1 MERINQWLTPVANL
15 AVFAGI
21 LFLAY
26 EIEQNTDAVRSATYA
41 AYADTLNTW
50 GEFTAEHSEKLAVL
64 QRQSSL
70 DQIENGDQLVLFAY
84 AAIVFNNAES
94 VYLHHRAGSV
104 DEDVFLARM
113 GSFISYFD
121 TVPIM
126 KEVWNQGIGA
136 ETPEFVSYIES
147 RVRGLNRPS
156 ESLTR

>member
-1 MERINQWLTPVANL
+1 MAYSSSQLSCNCWHPVFGIRDRTEHRRCSLGNL
-15 AVFAGI
+15 RCLRG
-21 LFLAY
+21 Y
-26 EIEQNTDAVRSATYA
+26 
-41 AYADTLNTW
+41 
-50 GEFTAEHSEKLAVL
+50 SEKLAVL